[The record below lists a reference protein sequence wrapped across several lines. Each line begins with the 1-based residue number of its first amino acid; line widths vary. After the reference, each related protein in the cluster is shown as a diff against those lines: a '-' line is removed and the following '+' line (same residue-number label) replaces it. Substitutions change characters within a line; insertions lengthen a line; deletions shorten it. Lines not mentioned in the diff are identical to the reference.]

1 MRKPTS
7 REIVLLAVGLA
18 IGWRTNSAVVAQSVP
33 TYRVIGTAKDSTM
46 ERELNE
52 SARQGC
58 EPIFGV
64 GGSSASGEAMV
75 VLKCP

>member
-1 MRKPTS
+1 MRD
-7 REIVLLAVGLA
+7 LAALVVALTIGLV
-18 IGWRTNSAVVAQSVP
+18 IGWRTNGAVAAQSVP

-52 SARQGC
+52 AAHQGC